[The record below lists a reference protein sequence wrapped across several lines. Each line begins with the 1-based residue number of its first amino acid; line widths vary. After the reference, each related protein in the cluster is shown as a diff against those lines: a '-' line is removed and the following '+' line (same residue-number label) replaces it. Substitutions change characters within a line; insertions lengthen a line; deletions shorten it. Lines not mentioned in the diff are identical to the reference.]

1 MSIPSPSFLL
11 PFLHFAKVGET
22 SVLYETFVGFFW
34 LSVFHVVVYKAL
46 WIAVTEICQM
56 APMPELFEAD
66 NQVNKA
72 AYLVHWRKKRHL

>member
-46 WIAVTEICQM
+46 
-56 APMPELFEAD
+56 
-66 NQVNKA
+66 
-72 AYLVHWRKKRHL
+72 